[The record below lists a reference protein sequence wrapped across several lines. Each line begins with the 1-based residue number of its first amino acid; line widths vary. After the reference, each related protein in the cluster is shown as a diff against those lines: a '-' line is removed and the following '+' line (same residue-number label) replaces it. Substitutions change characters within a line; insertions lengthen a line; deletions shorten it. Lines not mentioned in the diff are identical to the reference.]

1 MRKAFQPGT
10 SLKEIAAET
19 GISYSHLW
27 KMVRETEAQIEYLVG
42 FYGQVPPSYRQ
53 EGCRK
58 AREWRNKQH
67 D

>member
-1 MRKAFQPGT
+1 
-10 SLKEIAAET
+10 LKEIAAET